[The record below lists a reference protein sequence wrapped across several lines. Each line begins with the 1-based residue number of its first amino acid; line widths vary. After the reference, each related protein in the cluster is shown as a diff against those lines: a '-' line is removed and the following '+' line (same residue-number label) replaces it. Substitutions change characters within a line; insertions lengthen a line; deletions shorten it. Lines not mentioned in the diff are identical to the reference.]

1 MVNLLNNE
9 IISNVPNAWLSTLEN
24 YITKGENAEIWD
36 STGKRYLDYV
46 GGYAV
51 LNTGHLHPRVVKKV
65 REQLDN
71 FSHSCFAY
79 APHENAV
86 NVCNELNN
94 RYPIKDSTKT
104 FLVNSGA
111 EAVENAVK
119 IARYFTGRKS
129 IISFNGGFHGRTY
142 LAMGLTGKDKPY
154 KEGFGPFPDFVHH
167 TEYPYE
173 YRGISDELA
182 IEKLDTYL
190 STTLNPNE
198 VAAIVIEIQLGE
210 GGYIPA
216 SKAFIQHL
224 RKVCDE
230 NGILLIFD
238 EVQTGFGR
246 TGKMFGAEH
255 LDIEPDIV
263 TLAKGIAGGFPLAAV
278 LGRSQIMDSIHD
290 AGIGSTFG
298 ASPVSCAASLGVLEA
313 FDNED
318 IISNTKIQEK
328 IMKDAL
334 NSMMNNYDFIGDIR
348 GYGPMIGVEIVENK
362 NTKIPDKNKV
372 NKILDKCKEN
382 GLLLVSCGQEGNVI
396 RFMGP
401 LTTPQNQVEEA
412 MEIFNNS
419 LI

>member
-1 MVNLLNNE
+1 MANLLNTE
-9 IISNVPNAWLSTLEN
+9 ITSNVPNAWISTHEN
-24 YITKGENAEIWD
+24 YITKGKNAEIWD
-36 STGKRYLDYV
+36 SSGKRYLDYV

-65 REQLDN
+65 SEQLEN

-86 NVCNELNN
+86 KVCNELNN
-94 RYPIKDSTKT
+94 RYPIKNNTKT

-119 IARYFTGRKS
+119 IARYSTGRKS

-154 KEGFGPFPDFVHH
+154 KQGFGPFPDFVHH

-173 YRGISDELA
+173 YRGISDDIA
-182 IEKLDTYL
+182 IEKLDSYL
-190 STTLNPNE
+190 DTILNPND

-216 SKAFIQHL
+216 SKTFIKHL
-224 RKVCDE
+224 RNVCDK

-255 LDIEPDIV
+255 MNVEPDIV

-278 LGRSQIMDSIHD
+278 VGRSHIMDSIHD

-318 IISNTKIQEK
+318 IISNTKIQEEV
-328 IMKDAL
+328 MK
-334 NSMMNNYDFIGDIR
+334 NSLHEMMDNFDFIGDVR

-362 NTKIPDKNKV
+362 TSKIPDKIKA
-372 NKILDKCKEN
+372 NKIIDQSREN
-382 GLLLVSCGQEGNVI
+382 GLLLVSCGKEGNVI

-401 LTTPQNQVEEA
+401 LTTPKKHVEEA
-412 MEIFNNS
+412 MEMFKNS
-419 LI
+419 LS

>member
-1 MVNLLNNE
+1 MANLLNNE
-9 IISNVPNAWLSTLEN
+9 ITSNVPNAWISTHEN
-24 YITKGENAEIWD
+24 YITKGKNAEIWD
-36 STGKRYLDYV
+36 SSGKRYLDYV

-65 REQLDN
+65 SEQLKN

-86 NVCNELNN
+86 KVCNELNN
-94 RYPIKDSTKT
+94 RYPIKNNTKT

-119 IARYFTGRKS
+119 IARYSTGRKS

-154 KEGFGPFPDFVHH
+154 KQGFGPFPDFVHH

-173 YRGISDELA
+173 YRGISDDIA
-182 IEKLDTYL
+182 IEKLDSYL
-190 STTLNPNE
+190 DTILNPND

-216 SKAFIQHL
+216 SKTFIKHL
-224 RKVCDE
+224 RNVCDK

-255 LDIEPDIV
+255 MNVEPDIV

-278 LGRSQIMDSIHD
+278 VGRSHIMDSIHD

-318 IISNTKIQEK
+318 IISNTKIQEEV
-328 IMKDAL
+328 MK
-334 NSMMNNYDFIGDIR
+334 NSLHEMMDNFDFIGDVR

-362 NTKIPDKNKV
+362 TSKIPDKIKA
-372 NKILDKCKEN
+372 NKIIDQSREN
-382 GLLLVSCGQEGNVI
+382 GLLLVSCGKEGNVI

-401 LTTPQNQVEEA
+401 LTTPKKHVEEA
-412 MEIFNNS
+412 MEMFKNS
-419 LI
+419 LS

>member
-1 MVNLLNNE
+1 
-9 IISNVPNAWLSTLEN
+9 
-24 YITKGENAEIWD
+24 
-36 STGKRYLDYV
+36 
-46 GGYAV
+46 
-51 LNTGHLHPRVVKKV
+51 
-65 REQLDN
+65 
-71 FSHSCFAY
+71 
-79 APHENAV
+79 
-86 NVCNELNN
+86 
-94 RYPIKDSTKT
+94 
-104 FLVNSGA
+104 
-111 EAVENAVK
+111 
-119 IARYFTGRKS
+119 
-129 IISFNGGFHGRTY
+129 
-142 LAMGLTGKDKPY
+142 
-154 KEGFGPFPDFVHH
+154 
-167 TEYPYE
+167 
-173 YRGISDELA
+173 
-182 IEKLDTYL
+182 
-190 STTLNPNE
+190 
-198 VAAIVIEIQLGE
+198 
-210 GGYIPA
+210 
-216 SKAFIQHL
+216 
-224 RKVCDE
+224 
-230 NGILLIFD
+230 
-238 EVQTGFGR
+238 VQTGFGR

-334 NSMMNNYDFIGDIR
+334 NSMINNYDFIGDIR

>member
-1 MVNLLNNE
+1 
-9 IISNVPNAWLSTLEN
+9 
-24 YITKGENAEIWD
+24 
-36 STGKRYLDYV
+36 
-46 GGYAV
+46 
-51 LNTGHLHPRVVKKV
+51 
-65 REQLDN
+65 
-71 FSHSCFAY
+71 
-79 APHENAV
+79 
-86 NVCNELNN
+86 
-94 RYPIKDSTKT
+94 
-104 FLVNSGA
+104 
-111 EAVENAVK
+111 
-119 IARYFTGRKS
+119 
-129 IISFNGGFHGRTY
+129 
-142 LAMGLTGKDKPY
+142 MGLTGKDKPY

-246 TGKMFGAEH
+246 TGKMFGADH
-255 LDIEPDIV
+255 VDVEPDIV

-278 LGRSQIMDSIHD
+278 LGRSHIMDSIHD

-298 ASPVSCAASLGVLEA
+298 ASPISCAASLGVLEA
-313 FDNED
+313 FDNEN

-328 IMKDAL
+328 IMKNAL
-334 NSMMNNYDFIGDIR
+334 NAMMDNYDFIGDVR
-348 GYGPMIGVEIVENK
+348 GYGPMIGVEIVESK
-362 NTKIPDKNKV
+362 ISKIPDKSKV
-372 NKILDKCKEN
+372 TKILDQCKEN

-412 MEIFNNS
+412 MEIFKNS
-419 LI
+419 LV

>member
-79 APHENAV
+79 APHKNAV
-86 NVCNELNN
+86 NVCDELNN

-190 STTLNPNE
+190 SKTLNPNE

-246 TGKMFGAEH
+246 TGKMFGADH
-255 LDIEPDIV
+255 VDVEPDIV

-278 LGRSQIMDSIHD
+278 LGRSHIMDSIHD

-298 ASPVSCAASLGVLEA
+298 ASPISCAASLGVLEA
-313 FDNED
+313 FDNEN

-328 IMKDAL
+328 IMKNAL
-334 NSMMNNYDFIGDIR
+334 NAMMDNYDFIGDVR
-348 GYGPMIGVEIVENK
+348 GYGPMIGVEIVESK
-362 NTKIPDKNKV
+362 ISKIPDKSKV
-372 NKILDKCKEN
+372 TKILDQCKEN

-412 MEIFNNS
+412 MEIFKNS
-419 LI
+419 LV

>member
-24 YITKGENAEIWD
+24 YITKGKNAEIWD

-190 STTLNPNE
+190 RTTLNPNE

-224 RKVCDE
+224 RKVCNE

-246 TGKMFGAEH
+246 TGKMFGADH
-255 LDIEPDIV
+255 VDVEPDIV

-278 LGRSQIMDSIHD
+278 LGRSHIMDSIHD

-298 ASPVSCAASLGVLEA
+298 ASPISCAASLGVLEA
-313 FDNED
+313 FDNEN

-328 IMKDAL
+328 IMKDSL
-334 NSMMNNYDFIGDIR
+334 NAMMDNYDFIGDVR
-348 GYGPMIGVEIVENK
+348 GYGPMIGVEIVESK
-362 NTKIPDKNKV
+362 ISKIPDKSKV
-372 NKILDKCKEN
+372 TKILDQCKEN

-412 MEIFNNS
+412 MEIFKNS
-419 LI
+419 LV